1 MANPANPAPTPVTGG
16 ASKEQLEEAFAL
28 FIEASKAIEAQ
39 QAQLQSEIQ
48 RLSSDLAQANQR
60 LTDLLQALPTGV
72 ILVEDGVIADQNL
85 AAETLVGLAI
95 GQAWQTPASWLPT
108 PMPGEYQTS
117 TDSTARTVKVT
128 QLSLAERQII
138 QIQDITDSLR
148 LHIESQRQSK
158 LASMGQMA
166 ASIAHQLR
174 TPLATATLYAGNLG
188 MPNLTPEKQK
198 EALDRLRKQLASL
211 ETLTTQMLQFV
222 RQRPQ
227 KTEMVS
233 GQALLDEAL
242 AAIGPMC
249 EKRNIAL
256 QVQASD
262 LASLVNVER
271 QTMVGAMVAVLENA
285 LQVSADGSQIWVT
298 GKADGP
304 RLQFV
309 VDDAGPGIPNDM
321 LASLFEPFATSRI
334 NGTGLG
340 LSIARN
346 AVEAHRGEILAGN
359 RAEGGA
365 RFSIS
370 IPCIQAL

>member
-1 MANPANPAPTPVTGG
+1 MAEHPSSSVGGG

-39 QAQLQSEIQ
+39 QTQLQSEIQ
-48 RLSSDLAQANQR
+48 RLSNDLAQANQR

-72 ILVEDGVIADQNL
+72 ILVENGVIADQNL
-85 AAETLVGLAI
+85 AAQTLVGLAI

-117 TDSTARTVKVT
+117 TDSTARTVKLT
-128 QLSLAERQII
+128 QLSLAERQIV

-188 MPNLTPEKQK
+188 MPNLSPDKQK

-249 EKRNIAL
+249 EKRNICL
-256 QVQASD
+256 RVQASG
-262 LASLVNVER
+262 LQALVNVER
-271 QTMVGAMVAVLENA
+271 PTMVAAMVAILENA
-285 LQVSADGSQIWVT
+285 LQVSQDAGEIVLTGQSDG
-298 GKADGP
+298 A

-309 VDDAGPGIPNDM
+309 VDDAGPGIPSEM
-321 LASLFEPFATSRI
+321 MASLFEPFATSRI

-346 AVEAHRGEILAGN
+346 AVEAHRGEILASN

-370 IPCIQAL
+370 IPCIAEFS

>member
-1 MANPANPAPTPVTGG
+1 MANPAAGG
-16 ASKEQLEEAFAL
+16 ANKEQLEEAFAL

-39 QAQLQSEIQ
+39 QAQLQAEIE

-72 ILVEDGVIADQNL
+72 VLVENGLVADQNL
-85 AAETLVGLAI
+85 AAQSQVGLQI
-95 GQAWQTPASWLPT
+95 GQAWRVPNSWLPT

-117 TDSTARTVKVT
+117 TDSSARTVKVT
-128 QLSLAERQII
+128 QLSLADRQIV
-138 QIQDITDSLR
+138 QIQDITESLR

-233 GQALLDEAL
+233 GQALLDEAV
-242 AAIGPMC
+242 AAIAPMC
-249 EKRNIAL
+249 EKRNVGL
-256 QVQASD
+256 QVQASGMD
-262 LASLVNVER
+262 SLVNVER
-271 QTMVGAMVAVLENA
+271 QTMVGAMVAILENA
-285 LQVSADGSQIWVT
+285 LQVSQEGSQILLH
-298 GKADGP
+298 GRADGP

-309 VDDAGPGIPNDM
+309 VEDNGPGIPNDM

-346 AVEAHRGEILAGN
+346 AVEAHRGEILASN

-370 IPCIQAL
+370 IPCIAEFS

>member
-1 MANPANPAPTPVTGG
+1 LAEHPSSSVGGG

-39 QAQLQSEIQ
+39 QTQLQSEIQ
-48 RLSSDLAQANQR
+48 RLSNDLAQANQR

-72 ILVEDGVIADQNL
+72 ILVENGVIADQNL
-85 AAETLVGLAI
+85 AAQTLVGLAI

-128 QLSLAERQII
+128 QLSLAERQIV

-188 MPNLTPEKQK
+188 MPNLSPDKQK

-249 EKRNIAL
+249 EKRNIGL
-256 QVQASD
+256 RVQASG
-262 LASLVNVER
+262 LQALVNVER
-271 QTMVGAMVAVLENA
+271 PTMVAAMVAILENA
-285 LQVSADGSQIWVT
+285 LQVSQDAGEIVLTGQSDG
-298 GKADGP
+298 A

-309 VDDAGPGIPNDM
+309 VDDAGPGIPNEM
-321 LASLFEPFATSRI
+321 MASLFEPFATSRI

-346 AVEAHRGEILAGN
+346 AVEAHRGEILASN
-359 RAEGGA
+359 RADGGA

-370 IPCIQAL
+370 IPCIAEFS

>member
-1 MANPANPAPTPVTGG
+1 MADSVNQGTSPITSGAN
-16 ASKEQLEEAFAL
+16 KEQLEEAFAL

-39 QAQLQSEIQ
+39 QALLQSEVQ

-60 LTDLLQALPTGV
+60 LTDLLQALPTGI
-72 ILVEDGVIADQNL
+72 ILVENGTVADQNP
-85 AAETLVGLAI
+85 AAETLVGMAV
-95 GQAWQTPASWLPT
+95 GQPWQVPNSWLPT

-117 TDSTARTVKVT
+117 TNSSARTVKVT
-128 QLSLAERQII
+128 QLSLAERQIV

-188 MPNLTPEKQK
+188 MPNLTPDKQK

-227 KTEMVS
+227 KTEMMS
-233 GQALLDEAL
+233 GQALLDEAV
-242 AAIGPMC
+242 AAISPVC

-256 QVQASD
+256 QVDVSGME
-262 LASLVNVER
+262 SLINVER
-271 QTMVGAMVAVLENA
+271 QSMVGAMVAVLENA
-285 LQVSADGSQIWVT
+285 LQVSADGGRITVT
-298 GKADGP
+298 GRSDGP

-309 VDDAGPGIPNDM
+309 VDDFGPGIPNDM

>member
-1 MANPANPAPTPVTGG
+1 MANSAPPGANQIGSG

-28 FIEASKAIEAQ
+28 FIEASKAIESQ
-39 QAQLQSEIQ
+39 QTLLQAEIE

-72 ILVEDGVIADQNL
+72 ILVENGVIADQNL
-85 AAETLVGLAI
+85 AAQTMVGLGI
-95 GQAWQTPASWLPT
+95 GQAWQVPASWLPT

-128 QLSLAERQII
+128 QLLLADRQII

-188 MPNLTPEKQK
+188 MPNLTPDKQK

-233 GQALLDEAL
+233 GQALLDEAV
-242 AAIGPMC
+242 AAISPVC
-249 EKRNIAL
+249 EKRNIDL
-256 QVQASD
+256 QVQASG
-262 LASLVNVER
+262 LEALVNVER

-285 LQVSADGSQIWVT
+285 LQVSSDGSQIMLT
-298 GKADGP
+298 GRSDGP

-309 VDDAGPGIPNDM
+309 IDDNGPGIPNDM

-370 IPCIQAL
+370 IPCIQEF

>member
-1 MANPANPAPTPVTGG
+1 LAEHPSSSVGGG

-39 QAQLQSEIQ
+39 QTQLQSEIQ
-48 RLSSDLAQANQR
+48 RLSIDLAQANQR

-72 ILVEDGVIADQNL
+72 ILVENGVIADQNL
-85 AAETLVGLAI
+85 AAQTLVGLAI

-128 QLSLAERQII
+128 QLSLAERQIV

-188 MPNLTPEKQK
+188 MPNLSPDKQK

-249 EKRNIAL
+249 EKRNISL
-256 QVQASD
+256 RVQASG
-262 LASLVNVER
+262 LQALVNVER
-271 QTMVGAMVAVLENA
+271 PTMVAAMVAILENA
-285 LQVSADGSQIWVT
+285 LQVSQDAGEIVLTGQSDG
-298 GKADGP
+298 A

-309 VDDAGPGIPNDM
+309 VDDAGPGIPNEM
-321 LASLFEPFATSRI
+321 MASLFEPFATSRI

-346 AVEAHRGEILAGN
+346 AVEAHRGEILASN

-370 IPCIQAL
+370 IPCIAEFS

>member
-1 MANPANPAPTPVTGG
+1 MANPPGSVGSG

-85 AAETLVGLAI
+85 AAQSLVGLAI

-188 MPNLTPEKQK
+188 MPNLSPDKQK

-256 QVQASD
+256 QVQTSD
-262 LASLVNVER
+262 LESLVNVER

-285 LQVSADGSQIWVT
+285 LQVSADGGWIAIT
-298 GKADGP
+298 GRADGP

-309 VDDAGPGIPNDM
+309 VDDSGPGIPNDM
-321 LASLFEPFATSRI
+321 LSSLFEPFATSRI